1 MFQSLGGGHARG
13 AVELYSTSHFCLQ
26 PPGDT
31 LPRAGIVDAL
41 SVGCIPVFFHPAQQQ
56 LWQHHWNASQASVLF
71 DWSIT
76 RGNASEVMQTLL
88 AMPPERVESLH
99 RAAAEA
105 ARSMYYR
112 GELDE
117 RNKTDAV
124 DVLVDV
130 LVSGSPFSH

>member
-1 MFQSLGGGHARG
+1 ML
-13 AVELYSTSHFCLQ
+13 
-26 PPGDT
+26 
-31 LPRAGIVDAL
+31 
-41 SVGCIPVFFHPAQQQ
+41 FHPAQQQ

-71 DWSIT
+71 DWSAS

-88 AMPPERVESLH
+88 AMPHERVESLQ

-112 GELDE
+112 GDLGAPNE
-117 RNKTDAV
+117 RDAV

-130 LVSGSPFSH
+130 LVSRTPFTR